1 MSSVNTLNAGVAQSN
16 GLNAAVSSSTGQVP
30 EQVVQQNVPTD
41 AEVIAKVANTVIKP
55 SNVSQ
60 ATQPT
65 QEVVAKTA
73 QQLESFVASM
83 GRDLS
88 FSVDSTT
95 GYHVV
100 RVTNPQ
106 TGEVVRQLP
115 SEELLKI
122 AQTMEQT
129 GSGLVN
135 QKAQQNTCQL
145 ARILHIVY

>member
-1 MSSVNTLNAGVAQSN
+1 MSTVGTLNNSGAQLN
-16 GLNAAVSSSTGQVP
+16 VLNAAVTNSAGSVP
-30 EQVVQQNVPTD
+30 EQVVQQQAPSD
-41 AEVIAKVANTVIKP
+41 AEVVAKVAGTIIKP
-55 SNVSQ
+55 SNVSE
-60 ATQPT
+60 AAQPT

-95 GYHVV
+95 GYHIV

-122 AQTMEQT
+122 AESMQAT

-135 QKAQQNTCQL
+135 QKA
-145 ARILHIVY
+145 

>member
-1 MSSVNTLNAGVAQSN
+1 MSSVNTLNSGSAQLKV
-16 GLNAAVSSSTGQVP
+16 LNSAVNSYSGNVP
-30 EQVVQQNVPTD
+30 EQVVQQNIPTD
-41 AEVIAKVANTVIKP
+41 AEVVAKVASTVIKP

-60 ATQPT
+60 AAQPT

-122 AQTMEQT
+122 AESMQQT

-135 QKAQQNTCQL
+135 QKA
-145 ARILHIVY
+145 

>member
-1 MSSVNTLNAGVAQSN
+1 MSSVTSLNTQASQSNLLNAGVAP
-16 GLNAAVSSSTGQVP
+16 STGKVP
-30 EQVVQQNVPTD
+30 EQVIQQHTPSD
-41 AEVIAKVANTVIKP
+41 AEVVAKVASTVIKP

-60 ATQPT
+60 AAAPS

-122 AQTMEQT
+122 AEALEST

-135 QKAQQNTCQL
+135 QKA
-145 ARILHIVY
+145 

>member
-1 MSSVNTLNAGVAQSN
+1 MSTVGSLNAGGAQLN
-16 GLNAAVSSSTGQVP
+16 VLNAAVSHSAGSVP
-30 EQVVQQNVPTD
+30 EQVVQQQTPSD
-41 AEVIAKVANTVIKP
+41 AEVVAKVANTVIKP
-55 SNVSQ
+55 SNVNQASQ
-60 ATQPT
+60 LT

-122 AQTMEQT
+122 AESMQQT

-135 QKAQQNTCQL
+135 QKA
-145 ARILHIVY
+145 

>member
-1 MSSVNTLNAGVAQSN
+1 MSSVNTLNTGSAQ
-16 GLNAAVSSSTGQVP
+16 LNALNTGVSISSGRVP
-30 EQVVQQNVPTD
+30 EQVVQQQSLTD
-41 AEVIAKVANTVIKP
+41 AEVVAKVANTVIKP

-60 ATQPT
+60 SSQPT

-122 AQTMEQT
+122 AQTMEHT
-129 GSGLVN
+129 SSGLVN
-135 QKAQQNTCQL
+135 QKA
-145 ARILHIVY
+145 

>member
-41 AEVIAKVANTVIKP
+41 AEVVARVANTEIKP

-135 QKAQQNTCQL
+135 QKA
-145 ARILHIVY
+145 

>member
-1 MSSVNTLNAGVAQSN
+1 MSTVGSLNAGGAQLN
-16 GLNAAVSSSTGQVP
+16 VLNAAVSHSAGSVP
-30 EQVVQQNVPTD
+30 EQVVQQQTPSD
-41 AEVIAKVANTVIKP
+41 AEVVAKVANTVIKP
-55 SNVSQ
+55 SNVTQASQ
-60 ATQPT
+60 LT

-122 AQTMEQT
+122 AETMRQT

-135 QKAQQNTCQL
+135 QKA
-145 ARILHIVY
+145 

>member
-1 MSSVNTLNAGVAQSN
+1 MSSVNTLNTGSAQ
-16 GLNAAVSSSTGQVP
+16 LNALNTGVSISSGRVP
-30 EQVVQQNVPTD
+30 EQVVQQQSQTD
-41 AEVIAKVANTVIKP
+41 AEVVAKVANTVIKP

-60 ATQPT
+60 SSQPT

-129 GSGLVN
+129 SSGLVN
-135 QKAQQNTCQL
+135 QKA
-145 ARILHIVY
+145 

>member
-1 MSSVNTLNAGVAQSN
+1 MSSVNTINAGVAQSN

-41 AEVIAKVANTVIKP
+41 AEVVAKVANTVIKP

-135 QKAQQNTCQL
+135 QKA
-145 ARILHIVY
+145 

>member
-1 MSSVNTLNAGVAQSN
+1 MLNSGV
-16 GLNAAVSSSTGQVP
+16 GGSTGSVP
-30 EQVVQQNVPTD
+30 EQVVQQQVPTD
-41 AEVIAKVANTVIKP
+41 AEVVAKVASTVIKP
-55 SNVSQ
+55 SNVNQ
-60 ATQPT
+60 AAQPT

-88 FSVDSTT
+88 FSVDSAT

-122 AQTMEQT
+122 AETMQQT

-135 QKAQQNTCQL
+135 QKA
-145 ARILHIVY
+145 

>member
-1 MSSVNTLNAGVAQSN
+1 MSTVGSLNAGGAQVN
-16 GLNAAVSSSTGQVP
+16 VLNATVSNSAGSVP
-30 EQVVQQNVPTD
+30 EQVVQQQTPSD
-41 AEVIAKVANTVIKP
+41 AEVVAKVANTVIKP
-55 SNVSQ
+55 SNVTQASQ
-60 ATQPT
+60 LT

-122 AQTMEQT
+122 AETMQQT

-135 QKAQQNTCQL
+135 QKA
-145 ARILHIVY
+145 

>member
-41 AEVIAKVANTVIKP
+41 AEVVAKVANTVIKP

>member
-1 MSSVNTLNAGVAQSN
+1 MSSVNTINAGVAQSN

-41 AEVIAKVANTVIKP
+41 AEVVAKVANTVIKP

-135 QKAQQNTCQL
+135 QKAQQNTCRL

>member
-1 MSSVNTLNAGVAQSN
+1 MSSVNTLNSGSAQLNVLNSAVNSN
-16 GLNAAVSSSTGQVP
+16 SGNVP
-30 EQVVQQNVPTD
+30 EQVVQQNIPTD
-41 AEVIAKVANTVIKP
+41 AEVVAKVASTVIKP

-60 ATQPT
+60 AAQPT

-122 AQTMEQT
+122 AESMQQT

-135 QKAQQNTCQL
+135 QKA
-145 ARILHIVY
+145 

>member
-1 MSSVNTLNAGVAQSN
+1 MSTVGSLNAGGAQVN
-16 GLNAAVSSSTGQVP
+16 VLNAAVSNSAGSVP
-30 EQVVQQNVPTD
+30 EQVVQQQTPSD
-41 AEVIAKVANTVIKP
+41 AEVVAKVANTVIKP
-55 SNVSQ
+55 SNVTQASQ
-60 ATQPT
+60 LT

-122 AQTMEQT
+122 AETMQQT

-135 QKAQQNTCQL
+135 QKA
-145 ARILHIVY
+145 

>member
-1 MSSVNTLNAGVAQSN
+1 MSSVNTLNSGSAQLNVLNSAVNSN
-16 GLNAAVSSSTGQVP
+16 SGNVP
-30 EQVVQQNVPTD
+30 EQVVQQNIPTD
-41 AEVIAKVANTVIKP
+41 AEVVAKVASTVIKP

-60 ATQPT
+60 AAQST

-83 GRDLS
+83 GRNLS

-106 TGEVVRQLP
+106 TGEVIRQLP

-122 AQTMEQT
+122 AETMQQT

-135 QKAQQNTCQL
+135 QKA
-145 ARILHIVY
+145 

>member
-1 MSSVNTLNAGVAQSN
+1 MNSVSSLNAGGAQ
-16 GLNAAVSSSTGQVP
+16 LNVLNTAVGNNAGSVP
-30 EQVVQQNVPTD
+30 EQVVQQSVPTD
-41 AEVIAKVANTVIKP
+41 AEVVAKVAATVIKP

-60 ATQPT
+60 AAQPS

-73 QQLESFVASM
+73 QQLETFVASM

-100 RVTNPQ
+100 RVTNQ
-106 TGEVVRQLP
+106 VTGEVVRQLP

-122 AQTMEQT
+122 AETMQQT

-135 QKAQQNTCQL
+135 QKA
-145 ARILHIVY
+145 

>member
-1 MSSVNTLNAGVAQSN
+1 MSTVGSLNAGGAQLN
-16 GLNAAVSSSTGQVP
+16 VLNAAVSHSAGSVP
-30 EQVVQQNVPTD
+30 EQVVQQQTPSD
-41 AEVIAKVANTVIKP
+41 AEVVAKVANTVIKP
-55 SNVSQ
+55 SNVNQASQ
-60 ATQPT
+60 LT

-122 AQTMEQT
+122 AETMQQT

-135 QKAQQNTCQL
+135 QKA
-145 ARILHIVY
+145 

>member
-1 MSSVNTLNAGVAQSN
+1 MSSVTSINVPAANVNVAASPLPPS
-16 GLNAAVSSSTGQVP
+16 GGALP
-30 EQVVQQNVPTD
+30 EQVVQSSTPTD
-41 AEVIAKVANTVIKP
+41 AEVVAKVASTEIKP

-60 ATQPT
+60 AAAPS

-73 QQLESFVASM
+73 QQLETFVASM

-122 AQTMEQT
+122 AETMQQT

-135 QKAQQNTCQL
+135 QKA
-145 ARILHIVY
+145 

>member
-41 AEVIAKVANTVIKP
+41 AEVVAKVANTVIKP

-122 AQTMEQT
+122 AQTMEHT

-135 QKAQQNTCQL
+135 QKA
-145 ARILHIVY
+145 

>member
-41 AEVIAKVANTVIKP
+41 AEVVAKVANTVIKP

-122 AQTMEQT
+122 AQTMEHT
-129 GSGLVN
+129 SSGLVN
-135 QKAQQNTCQL
+135 QKA
-145 ARILHIVY
+145 

>member
-1 MSSVNTLNAGVAQSN
+1 MSSVNTLNTGSAQ
-16 GLNAAVSSSTGQVP
+16 LNALNTGVSISSGRVP
-30 EQVVQQNVPTD
+30 EQVVQQQSQTD
-41 AEVIAKVANTVIKP
+41 AEVVAKVANTVIKP

-60 ATQPT
+60 SSQPT

-129 GSGLVN
+129 SSGLVN
-135 QKAQQNTCQL
+135 QKAQQNMCQL
-145 ARILHIVY
+145 AHILHVVY

>member
-1 MSSVNTLNAGVAQSN
+1 MSSVNTLNSGAAQLNVLNSAVN
-16 GLNAAVSSSTGQVP
+16 GNSGNVP
-30 EQVVQQNVPTD
+30 EQVVQQRMPTD
-41 AEVIAKVANTVIKP
+41 AEVVAKVASTVIKP

-60 ATQPT
+60 AAQPT

-122 AQTMEQT
+122 AESMQQT

-135 QKAQQNTCQL
+135 QKA
-145 ARILHIVY
+145 

>member
-1 MSSVNTLNAGVAQSN
+1 MSSVNTLNTGSAQ
-16 GLNAAVSSSTGQVP
+16 LNALNTGVSSSSGRVP
-30 EQVVQQNVPTD
+30 EHVVQQQSQTD
-41 AEVIAKVANTVIKP
+41 AEVVAKVANTVIKP

-60 ATQPT
+60 SSQPT

-129 GSGLVN
+129 SSGLVN
-135 QKAQQNTCQL
+135 QKA
-145 ARILHIVY
+145 

>member
-1 MSSVNTLNAGVAQSN
+1 MSTVGSLNAGGAQLN
-16 GLNAAVSSSTGQVP
+16 VLNAAVSHSAGSVP
-30 EQVVQQNVPTD
+30 EQVVQQQTPSD
-41 AEVIAKVANTVIKP
+41 AEVVAKVANTVIKP
-55 SNVSQ
+55 SNVTQTS
-60 ATQPT
+60 QPT

-122 AQTMEQT
+122 AETMRQT

-135 QKAQQNTCQL
+135 QKA
-145 ARILHIVY
+145 

>member
-1 MSSVNTLNAGVAQSN
+1 MSSVNTLSSGSAQ
-16 GLNAAVSSSTGQVP
+16 LNVLNSAVGGSTGSAP
-30 EQVVQQNVPTD
+30 EQVVQQSAPSD
-41 AEVIAKVANTVIKP
+41 AEVVAKVASTVIKP

-60 ATQPT
+60 AAQPT

-73 QQLESFVASM
+73 QQLESFVSSM

-122 AQTMEQT
+122 AESMGQT

-135 QKAQQNTCQL
+135 QKA
-145 ARILHIVY
+145 

>member
-41 AEVIAKVANTVIKP
+41 AEVVAKVANTVIKP

-73 QQLESFVASM
+73 QQLESFVAYM

-135 QKAQQNTCQL
+135 QKA
-145 ARILHIVY
+145 

>member
-1 MSSVNTLNAGVAQSN
+1 MSSVTPLNTPSAQVSVPN
-16 GLNAAVSSSTGQVP
+16 GGGAPLSGKVP
-30 EQVVQQNVPTD
+30 EQVVQQSTPSD
-41 AEVIAKVANTVIKP
+41 AEVVAKVASTVIKP

-60 ATQPT
+60 AAAPA
-65 QEVVAKTA
+65 QEVIAKTA
-73 QQLESFVASM
+73 QHLESFVASM
-83 GRDLS
+83 GRNLS

-122 AQTMEQT
+122 AEAMGHTN
-129 GSGLVN
+129 SGLVN
-135 QKAQQNTCQL
+135 QKA
-145 ARILHIVY
+145 

>member
-1 MSSVNTLNAGVAQSN
+1 MSSVNTLNTGSAQLNTLNTGVSI
-16 GLNAAVSSSTGQVP
+16 SSGRVP
-30 EQVVQQNVPTD
+30 EQVVQQQSQTD
-41 AEVIAKVANTVIKP
+41 AEVVAKVANTVIKP

-60 ATQPT
+60 SSQPT

-129 GSGLVN
+129 SSGLVN
-135 QKAQQNTCQL
+135 QKA
-145 ARILHIVY
+145 

>member
-1 MSSVNTLNAGVAQSN
+1 MSTVGTLNSGGAQ
-16 GLNAAVSSSTGQVP
+16 LNVLNSAVGTNTGTVP
-30 EQVVQQNVPTD
+30 EQVVQQQIPTD
-41 AEVIAKVANTVIKP
+41 AEVVAKVANTVIKP

-60 ATQPT
+60 AAQPT

-122 AQTMEQT
+122 AETMQQT

-135 QKAQQNTCQL
+135 QKA
-145 ARILHIVY
+145 

>member
-1 MSSVNTLNAGVAQSN
+1 MSSVNTLSAGGAQPN
-16 GLNAAVSSSTGQVP
+16 VLNAAVSSNTVQVP
-30 EQVVQQNVPTD
+30 EQVIQQNIPTD
-41 AEVIAKVANTVIKP
+41 ADVVAKVAGTVIKP

-60 ATQPT
+60 SSQPT

-122 AQTMEQT
+122 AETMQQT

-135 QKAQQNTCQL
+135 QKAQQYVCQL
-145 ARILHIVY
+145 AHILHVVY